1 MKARGTKVVYRVMGW
16 DAVRL
21 IWTVRS
27 IHYDESEAAEHAEAL
42 WWATPRLRVMVLKG
56 TTRIVVFANPPMCN
70 VSKQFREEQAMKM
83 SDLAD
88 AKKYYKSPG

>member
-1 MKARGTKVVYRVMGW
+1 VSECKNIYQVLAW

-27 IHYDESEAAEHAEAL
+27 THDELDDAQENAEAL
-42 WWATPRLRVMVLKG
+42 QRRTGMRVRVKPATRVVVTIKQEI
-56 TTRIVVFANPPMCN
+56 TNKTR
-70 VSKQFREEQAMKM
+70 QFREQASMEI